1 MKCSIPFLIFVMSA
15 MPLVGDE
22 VYIYQYDKAGNCI
35 GRVLS
40 TSTTSL
46 MPQSAH
52 SDALVEVYPLETD
65 REFYIKLDSSV
76 GENNTFYMSNLDGTR
91 TYHGD
96 ILEDI
101 TTVDISS
108 FKSGIYTLGVIYNNN
123 LYSFKIIKK

>member
-1 MKCSIPFLIFVMSA
+1 
-15 MPLVGDE
+15 
-22 VYIYQYDKAGNCI
+22 
-35 GRVLS
+35 
-40 TSTTSL
+40 
-46 MPQSAH
+46 
-52 SDALVEVYPLETD
+52 
-65 REFYIKLDSSV
+65 
-76 GENNTFYMSNLDGTR
+76 MSNLDGTR